1 MTHAVHPI
9 DPVTMA
15 DWMAARGGG
24 LTAAAWT
31 QEPLAY
37 VGSCATCYEEQ
48 ILIKGAVAEYG
59 VRGIY
64 ICQMC
69 GYAYPYGSNPP
80 PLDRPVAPP
89 SDDDVRQ
96 AVSARERLLHAMAAE
111 LCEGDHESV

>member
-1 MTHAVHPI
+1 MKQSIPTI
-9 DPVTMA
+9 DPMAMA

-37 VGSCATCYEEQ
+37 VGSCVKCYEEQ
-48 ILIKGAVAEYG
+48 ILIKGTVAEYG

-64 ICQMC
+64 VCQMC

-80 PLDRPVAPP
+80 PLDRPTISPP
-89 SDDDVRQ
+89 DDDVLQ
-96 AVSARERLLHAMAAE
+96 AASAREHLLHAIAAE